1 MMKYVKRKMNKNWMD
16 TGCVQTNT
24 KRQDGVLN
32 NSPKNKPSLKLR
44 QPITVALIILRV
56 THFWITK

>member
-1 MMKYVKRKMNKNWMD
+1 MMKYVKKKMNKNWMD

-24 KRQDGVLN
+24 KGQDGVLN

-44 QPITVALIILRV
+44 QPITVALIIL
-56 THFWITK
+56 

>member
-1 MMKYVKRKMNKNWMD
+1 MMKYVKKMNKNWMD

-32 NSPKNKPSLKLR
+32 NLPKN
-44 QPITVALIILRV
+44 
-56 THFWITK
+56 